1 MIGFTPFSTAPQVI
15 EGTEE
20 NDTLFV
26 FTFGDTEVN
35 AGAGNDF
42 ISSRLNSNDTINAG
56 AGDDFIEAGDGDD
69 VIDAG
74 SGVDIVFG
82 GSGADTF
89 VFSQEGAG
97 SAGPD
102 LTQIGDF
109 SDEDV
114 LLFEA
119 GVNGV
124 NSFGDLDTNGDGVLN
139 GEDQNILEVD
149 DGTAIVIVTG
159 EGSDADQ
166 LVIAN
171 LDGIPELTADNFL
184 IV

>member
-1 MIGFTPFSTAPQVI
+1 MIGFTPFTKEPQVI
-15 EGTEE
+15 EGTDGD
-20 NDTLFV
+20 DTLFV
-26 FTFGDTEVN
+26 FTFGDNEVN

-42 ISSRLNSNDTINAG
+42 ISSRLSSNDTINAG
-56 AGDDFIEAGDGDD
+56 AGDDFIEAGAGDD

-74 SGVDIVFG
+74 SGRDIIFG
-82 GSGADTF
+82 GAGADTF

-109 SDEDV
+109 SDEDI

-139 GEDQNILEVD
+139 GDDDNILGD
-149 DGTAIVIVTG
+149 ADGIGLVIVTG
-159 EGSDADQ
+159 DDQ

-171 LDGIPELTADNFL
+171 LDGLPEITADNFL
-184 IV
+184 VV